1 VALRPSECFV
11 SSGSPMTHIP
21 SRLPL
26 LRERKLFKTRNGF
39 KLAPHRRLLATKNPA
54 TSCGEEE
61 PGIGGNRSL
70 NEDSARNVILPKEEA
85 NQFANLKMSLPS
97 ILRRSFFI
105 LLVING
111 ASQCAHALSFGHIRL
126 WALAHIRI
134 AANRPTSEPRSFIGR
149 ASRGSTERSE
159 R

>member
-1 VALRPSECFV
+1 MALRPSECFV

-39 KLAPHRRLLATKNPA
+39 KLAPHRRLFATKNPA
-54 TSCGEEE
+54 TLCGEDQ

-70 NEDSARNVILPKEEA
+70 NEDSAREVMLPKEEA

-105 LLVING
+105 SASHQRGITMCTCPLLWPPSDSG
-111 ASQCAHALSFGHIRL
+111 L
-126 WALAHIRI
+126 
-134 AANRPTSEPRSFIGR
+134 
-149 ASRGSTERSE
+149 
-159 R
+159 